1 MNVQAPLPPGPP
13 VLSLVMPCY
22 NEEAIVTHTATRLIG
37 AFRSAELRLQLV
49 AVDNGSKDRTG
60 EILRALA
67 EQYPEVT
74 PHRVDVNQGYGFGVL
89 SGLPDAVAPWVGI
102 IPCDGQV
109 DPADVVQLYE
119 AAAASGVP
127 VIAKVRRRF
136 RLDGFHRKLVS
147 VSYNLFVRLLWPR
160 LQSIDLNGSPK
171 IFPRDLVSR
180 LQLTSKGWLLDPE
193 LMIKAHYLGV
203 PVMEYNIFARMRG
216 AGTSH
221 VRPAAMLEFF
231 GALLAARFTGRWRPT
246 TPAVTTSVP
255 LSSEPR
261 SIQ

>member
-1 MNVQAPLPPGPP
+1 M
-13 VLSLVMPCY
+13 
-22 NEEAIVTHTATRLIG
+22 
-37 AFRSAELRLQLV
+37 
-49 AVDNGSKDRTG
+49 
-60 EILRALA
+60 
-67 EQYPEVT
+67 
-74 PHRVDVNQGYGFGVL
+74 L

-119 AAAASGVP
+119 AAAAGGTA

-136 RLDGFHRKLVS
+136 RLDGLRRKLIS
-147 VSYNLFVRLLWPR
+147 VSYNVFVRLLWPR

-171 IFPRDLVSR
+171 LFPRDLIPR

-193 LMIKAHYLGV
+193 LMIKAHYMGV

-216 AGTSH
+216 AGVSH

-231 GALLAARFTGRWRPT
+231 GALLAARFTGRWRPAPVAAT
-246 TPAVTTSVP
+246 VAPP
-255 LSSEPR
+255 LSSAPGTIR
-261 SIQ
+261 

>member
-119 AAAASGVP
+119 AAAASGTM

-136 RLDGFHRKLVS
+136 RLDGLRRKLIS
-147 VSYNLFVRLLWPR
+147 VSYNVFVRLLWPR

-171 IFPRDLVSR
+171 LFPRDLIPR

-193 LMIKAHYLGV
+193 LMIKAHYMGV

-216 AGTSH
+216 AGVSH

-231 GALLAARFTGRWRPT
+231 GALLAARFTGRWRPA
-246 TPAVTTSVP
+246 PAAATVAPP
-255 LSSEPR
+255 LSSAPGTIR
-261 SIQ
+261 